1 MKKIVKKA
9 IKICIFIII
18 VNLPFISL
26 TQIIGMNTFLDS
38 FENPDSYIF
47 LDSQK
52 GIIGTKIEN
61 GQGIFIQKSSHP
73 QYSLKEGDRV
83 IYYQDNGEIVCDE
96 INQINS
102 IGFIEKYHMDGDN
115 NKLDGESIYK
125 HQIVGKVISIVDDNI
140 WTEISMKIW
149 DVSIHDLNVRALF
162 ADN

>member
-26 TQIIGMNTFLDS
+26 TQIIGMDVFLDS

-47 LDSQK
+47 LDGQK

-73 QYSLKEGDRV
+73 QYSLKEGDKI

-102 IGFIEKYHMDGDN
+102 IGFIEKYHMGRDN